1 MWEQKKRLLIAL
13 TLIITVVFALG
24 AGAILTSTPTQNQI
38 AKGAN
43 LVWEKTFGG
52 TGDDRAF
59 YAASVGDGYVVVG
72 SSTSFEQGKTVACV
86 VRFDHDGN
94 QLWNHTYSENMGA
107 EFRYVSSLQDGFF
120 LVGNTFLASGKIDG
134 YIMKL
139 DIQGNPIWNAT
150 LKASEGINKL
160 FSGVTDG
167 SNLIVTGLTQPQ
179 TNSTNSQA
187 WILKL
192 DSNGNVLWNKT
203 FGDSVESAARAVT
216 LTQDN
221 CYMVAGYVDS
231 SGDGNYDFLVL
242 KLDANGNLLWGKT
255 YGGLQSDKA
264 YTITSSANSCV
275 IAGDTRSQGSGECDA
290 WIIKIDLN
298 GNMLWDQT
306 SGGTNFDSPTF
317 ITVSPDGGYL
327 VAGTTFSFGN
337 GERDFWLFKVSDAG
351 KILWSCTV
359 GRSGYEEAYAVLYAG
374 GNDYV
379 LAGWTN
385 SIGSGGRYD
394 FYVVKV
400 RV

>member
-1 MWEQKKRLLIAL
+1 MGTKKRLLIAL

-43 LVWEKTFGG
+43 LMWEKTFGG

-94 QLWNHTYSENMGA
+94 QLWNHTYSKNAGV
-107 EFRYVSSLQDGFF
+107 EFRYVNSLQDGFF

-139 DIQGNPIWNAT
+139 DTQGNPTWNVT
-150 LKASEGINKL
+150 LKANEGINKL

-167 SNLIVTGLTQPQ
+167 NNLIVTGLTQPQ

-187 WILKL
+187 WIIKL

-203 FGDSVESAARAVT
+203 FGDIVESAARAVT

-242 KLDANGNLLWGKT
+242 KRCKWKLALGQNLWWTAKRQSLHDNVFGKQLRNCRRHTFARFRRMRCVDNKNRLKREHAVGSDLWRNQ
-255 YGGLQSDKA
+255 L
-264 YTITSSANSCV
+264 
-275 IAGDTRSQGSGECDA
+275 
-290 WIIKIDLN
+290 
-298 GNMLWDQT
+298 
-306 SGGTNFDSPTF
+306 
-317 ITVSPDGGYL
+317 
-327 VAGTTFSFGN
+327 
-337 GERDFWLFKVSDAG
+337 
-351 KILWSCTV
+351 
-359 GRSGYEEAYAVLYAG
+359 
-374 GNDYV
+374 
-379 LAGWTN
+379 
-385 SIGSGGRYD
+385 
-394 FYVVKV
+394 
-400 RV
+400 